1 MKKSIILALIA
12 TMAFSAI
19 VTGCSTGKSSS
30 SSETKSSSSSEVK
43 TDNSKT
49 DDYSTATAEKA
60 TEKATEAP
68 ANNVP
73 TEFSNALKQA
83 ESYSKTLH
91 MSKQAIFDQLTSE
104 YGGKF
109 AADAAQYAVDN
120 IKADFKKNAL
130 ESAKSYQKTL
140 NLSKNAIY
148 DQLISE
154 YGGKFTPEE
163 AQYAVDNL
171 E

>member
-19 VTGCSTGKSSS
+19 ITGCSTGKSSS
-30 SSETKSSSSSEVK
+30 SSEAKSSSSSEAK

-49 DDYSTATAEKA
+49 DDSTATAEKA

-83 ESYSKTLH
+83 ESYSKTMH

-120 IKADFKKNAL
+120 INFYSHA
-130 ESAKSYQKTL
+130 SC
-140 NLSKNAIY
+140 
-148 DQLISE
+148 
-154 YGGKFTPEE
+154 E
-163 AQYAVDNL
+163 A
-171 E
+171 